1 MGLQVDLLLLHL
13 DVLHLFHFHFVVV
26 VAAATLPADPLV
38 HLRLH
43 LLNEKLVA
51 MLLVENSSLLP
62 TKVTAQHL
70 CHPSMLAWVLVESAV
85 ALELAAVADQNAF
98 VAVAVVAA
106 ALVLKQRVLSFG
118 SEAVSAAV
126 VVVAAVAVAASAFAA
141 AAVAAVDADAVAA
154 SAVVVVVEVLGQEA
168 VEQTPVAAIQQM
180 RRKKKK
186 KEEMIH
192 GIGSDSFAGIVEE
205 DKIRIQ
211 KSLFYCIDFR
221 REKEEQEALSLL
233 ELDHTS
239 LIELLGR
246 YRNYNLAP
254 E

>member
-1 MGLQVDLLLLHL
+1 MGLQLDLLLLHL
-13 DVLHLFHFHFVVV
+13 DVLHLFHFHFVA

-43 LLNEKLVA
+43 LLNEELVA

-98 VAVAVVAA
+98 AAV

-141 AAVAAVDADAVAA
+141 AAVAAVDAVAA
-154 SAVVVVVEVLGQEA
+154 SAVVVVVVEVLGQEA

-211 KSLFYCIDFR
+211 KSLFYCTDFR

>member
-1 MGLQVDLLLLHL
+1 
-13 DVLHLFHFHFVVV
+13 
-26 VAAATLPADPLV
+26 
-38 HLRLH
+38 
-43 LLNEKLVA
+43 
-51 MLLVENSSLLP
+51 
-62 TKVTAQHL
+62 
-70 CHPSMLAWVLVESAV
+70 MLAWVLVESAV

-98 VAVAVVAA
+98 VAVA
-106 ALVLKQRVLSFG
+106 LLLKQRVLSFG

-141 AAVAAVDADAVAA
+141 AAVAAVDAVAA
-154 SAVVVVVEVLGQEA
+154 SAVVVVVVEVLGQEA

-211 KSLFYCIDFR
+211 KSLFYCTDFR

>member
-1 MGLQVDLLLLHL
+1 MGLQLDLLLLHL
-13 DVLHLFHFHFVVV
+13 DVLHLFHFHFVA

-43 LLNEKLVA
+43 LLNEELVA

-98 VAVAVVAA
+98 VAVA
-106 ALVLKQRVLSFG
+106 LLLKQRVLSFG

-141 AAVAAVDADAVAA
+141 AAVAAVDAVAA
-154 SAVVVVVEVLGQEA
+154 SAVVVVVVEVLGQEA

-211 KSLFYCIDFR
+211 KSLFYCTDFR

>member
-1 MGLQVDLLLLHL
+1 
-13 DVLHLFHFHFVVV
+13 
-26 VAAATLPADPLV
+26 
-38 HLRLH
+38 
-43 LLNEKLVA
+43 
-51 MLLVENSSLLP
+51 MLLIITV
-62 TKVTAQHL
+62 
-70 CHPSMLAWVLVESAV
+70 SAV
-85 ALELAAVADQNAF
+85 
-98 VAVAVVAA
+98 
-106 ALVLKQRVLSFG
+106 
-118 SEAVSAAV
+118 AVSAAV

-141 AAVAAVDADAVAA
+141 AAVAAVDAVAA

>member
-1 MGLQVDLLLLHL
+1 
-13 DVLHLFHFHFVVV
+13 
-26 VAAATLPADPLV
+26 
-38 HLRLH
+38 
-43 LLNEKLVA
+43 

-106 ALVLKQRVLSFG
+106 ALVLEQRVLSFG
-118 SEAVSAAV
+118 SEAVSAA
-126 VVVAAVAVAASAFAA
+126 VVAAVAVAASAFAA
-141 AAVAAVDADAVAA
+141 AAVAAVDAVAAA
-154 SAVVVVVEVLGQEA
+154 SAVVVVVVVVVEVLGQEA
-168 VEQTPVAAIQQM
+168 VEQTPEAAIQQM
-180 RRKKKK
+180 RRKKEK

>member
-1 MGLQVDLLLLHL
+1 
-13 DVLHLFHFHFVVV
+13 
-26 VAAATLPADPLV
+26 
-38 HLRLH
+38 
-43 LLNEKLVA
+43 
-51 MLLVENSSLLP
+51 
-62 TKVTAQHL
+62 
-70 CHPSMLAWVLVESAV
+70 MLAWVLVESAV

-98 VAVAVVAA
+98 VAV

-141 AAVAAVDADAVAA
+141 AAVAAVDAVAAA
-154 SAVVVVVEVLGQEA
+154 SAVVVVVVVVVVEVLGQEA

-211 KSLFYCIDFR
+211 KSLFYCTDFR